1 MTRSNYLPQRRRGR
15 MLVRMLLCILACLGL
30 VIGRAP
36 GCAGAPASVVAVAE
50 EADLTAASETRTF
63 TSIHGGTWMGVTSS
77 WFGRYYA
84 DGIDDVEHLA
94 YCTDYTRKGDVN
106 STSYSNPHAAGPGS
120 SYILQ
125 HGYPFTTTI
134 AGTTWSE
141 GQARAITQIAL
152 WYYNNGYHSL
162 DDNIN
167 SEARWTELQPIAY
180 SLYEE
185 GVTYAENG
193 GESTGY
199 GTVYTPLDPNVQ
211 TMMLATMPR
220 LGAITIEKSSDN
232 VAVTTDNPSYSLE
245 GAAYGLWNS
254 DGTDTGLSITLDASG
269 QGSFSDVSAG
279 DYLVHETAAPLGYV
293 LDTAH
298 GSRGVAADGSY
309 NDSGWYPV
317 TVTAGATVDVQVS
330 DTPVMSIGTSA
341 HDSETGDESSLADDS
356 VTVVDA
362 VSYESLVP
370 GAEYVVSGE
379 LHLVA
384 TDGTDAGVIASAA
397 TTFSPA
403 KASGNV
409 DVTFSFDGS
418 ALSGRTVVAFET
430 LTRDGVVVTT
440 HADLTDRG
448 QSISFPRIR
457 TELADEKGYH
467 EVFGDETITLV
478 DTVSY
483 ENLKPG
489 TDYVMTGRLVDSESG
504 DEIVDEGGAPIV
516 ATAKFTP
523 EKASGSIE
531 VRFVLPASLVAGRK
545 VVAFEDC
552 SHEGKKV
559 AIHAD
564 VHNEAQTVTV
574 PMIHTMAHDATTG
587 ICVSSATSTASVI
600 DTVSYEQLVPG
611 EKYVITGE
619 LHLVDDGKDDGV
631 VANATN
637 VFTPETASGTADVTF
652 SVDASHL
659 GGRSLVAF
667 ETLAHDERTV
677 ATHADITDAN
687 QTIHVPSIGTELT
700 GPDGGH
706 SVVIGGTVT
715 LTDTVTYSNLVS
727 GASYTLRGTL
737 VDKASGE
744 LLVDG
749 DGTAITA
756 ETTFVPDTSDGT
768 ADVTFEVPGEL
779 VSPGREYVAF
789 EECFYDENS
798 IAVHADIDD
807 AGQTVAFV
815 TPEKGQV
822 PATGD
827 GGSAAALAF
836 ALTGAAAAAAGILL
850 AWRKRNATSG

>member
-397 TTFSPA
+397 TTFS
-403 KASGNV
+403 
-409 DVTFSFDGS
+409 
-418 ALSGRTVVAFET
+418 
-430 LTRDGVVVTT
+430 
-440 HADLTDRG
+440 
-448 QSISFPRIR
+448 
-457 TELADEKGYH
+457 
-467 EVFGDETITLV
+467 
-478 DTVSY
+478 
-483 ENLKPG
+483 
-489 TDYVMTGRLVDSESG
+489 
-504 DEIVDEGGAPIV
+504 
-516 ATAKFTP
+516 
-523 EKASGSIE
+523 
-531 VRFVLPASLVAGRK
+531 
-545 VVAFEDC
+545 
-552 SHEGKKV
+552 
-559 AIHAD
+559 
-564 VHNEAQTVTV
+564 
-574 PMIHTMAHDATTG
+574 
-587 ICVSSATSTASVI
+587 
-600 DTVSYEQLVPG
+600 
-611 EKYVITGE
+611 
-619 LHLVDDGKDDGV
+619 
-631 VANATN
+631 
-637 VFTPETASGTADVTF
+637 
-652 SVDASHL
+652 
-659 GGRSLVAF
+659 
-667 ETLAHDERTV
+667 
-677 ATHADITDAN
+677 
-687 QTIHVPSIGTELT
+687 
-700 GPDGGH
+700 
-706 SVVIGGTVT
+706 
-715 LTDTVTYSNLVS
+715 
-727 GASYTLRGTL
+727 
-737 VDKASGE
+737 
-744 LLVDG
+744 
-749 DGTAITA
+749 
-756 ETTFVPDTSDGT
+756 
-768 ADVTFEVPGEL
+768 
-779 VSPGREYVAF
+779 
-789 EECFYDENS
+789 
-798 IAVHADIDD
+798 
-807 AGQTVAFV
+807 
-815 TPEKGQV
+815 
-822 PATGD
+822 
-827 GGSAAALAF
+827 
-836 ALTGAAAAAAGILL
+836 
-850 AWRKRNATSG
+850 

>member
-1 MTRSNYLPQRRRGR
+1 MIRSNSLPQRRRGR
-15 MLVRMLLCILACLGL
+15 RLVRMLLCILACVGL

-36 GCAGAPASVVAVAE
+36 GCAGAPTSVIAVAE

-94 YCTDYTRKGDVN
+94 YCTDYSRKGDVN
-106 STSYSNPHAAGPGS
+106 STSYSNPHAADPGS

-193 GESTGY
+193 GKSTGY
-199 GTVYTPLDPNVQ
+199 GTVYAPLDPNVQ
-211 TMMLATMPR
+211 AMMLATMPR
-220 LGAITIEKSSDN
+220 PGTISVEKSSDN
-232 VAVTTDNPSYSLE
+232 VAVTAENPSYSLE

-254 DGTDTGLSITLDASG
+254 DGTDTGLSVTLDASG

-293 LDTAH
+293 LDTTH
-298 GSRGVAADGSY
+298 GSQDVAADGSH

-317 TVTAGATVDVQVS
+317 TVTAGATSDVQVT
-330 DTPVMSIGTSA
+330 DTPVVSIGTSA

-356 VTVVDA
+356 VTIVDT
-362 VSYESLVP
+362 VSYESLAP
-370 GAEYVVSGE
+370 GVEYVISGE

-384 TDGTDAGVIASAA
+384 ADGADAGVVASAE

-403 KASGNV
+403 KTSGNA

-418 ALSGRTVVAFET
+418 VLSGRTIVAFET
-430 LTRDGVVVTT
+430 LTRDGAVVAT
-440 HADLTDRG
+440 HADLTDKG
-448 QSISFPRIR
+448 QSISFPRIK
-457 TELADEKGYH
+457 TELADEGGNH
-467 EVFGDETITLV
+467 EVLSGETVTLI

-489 TDYVMTGRLVDSESG
+489 TAYVMTGRLVDSESSEEIA
-504 DEIVDEGGAPIV
+504 DESGTPVV

-523 EKASGSIE
+523 EKTVGSVE
-531 VRFVLPASLVAGRK
+531 VRFVLPASLVAGRR

-552 SHEGKKV
+552 SHEGKTV

-564 VHNEAQTVTV
+564 VLDQAQTVTV
-574 PMIHTMAHDATTG
+574 PRIHTMAHDAATG
-587 ICVSSATSTASVI
+587 TGVSPAASTASVI

-611 EKYVITGE
+611 EQYALTGE
-619 LHLVDDGKDDGV
+619 LHLVGDGEDGGI
-631 VANATN
+631 VATATIA
-637 VFTPETASGTADVTF
+637 FIPEAASGTADVTF
-652 SVDASHL
+652 GVDTSDL

-667 ETLAHDERTV
+667 ETLAHSGRTV
-677 ATHADITDAN
+677 ATHADVTDPD

-700 GPDGGH
+700 GPDGGR
-706 SVVIGGTVT
+706 SVVITDSIT
-715 LTDTVTYSNLVS
+715 LTDTVAYSNLVP
-727 GASYTLRGTL
+727 GAPYTLRGTL
-737 VDKASGE
+737 VDKTSGQP
-744 LLVDG
+744 LVKG
-749 DGTAITA
+749 DGTAVSA
-756 ETTFVPDTSDGT
+756 ETTFVPDAPDGT

-779 VSPGREYVAF
+779 VRPGKEYVAF
-789 EECFYDENS
+789 EECLYDETTV
-798 IAVHADIDD
+798 AVHADIDD
-807 AGQTVAFV
+807 VSQTITFVA
-815 TPEKGQV
+815 PEKGAV

-827 GGSAAALAF
+827 GGSTAALPL
-836 ALTGAAAAAAGILL
+836 ALAGATGAVAGILL

>member
-1 MTRSNYLPQRRRGR
+1 MTHSNHQARRRRGR
-15 MLVRMLLCILACLGL
+15 TLVRTLLCILACVGL
-30 VIGRAP
+30 VIGRAS

-50 EADLTAASETRTF
+50 EPDLTVASETRSF

-106 STSYSNPHAAGPGS
+106 STSYSNPHAADPGS

-152 WYYNNGYHSL
+152 WYYNNGYHAL
-162 DDNIN
+162 DENIN

-185 GVTYAENG
+185 GVAYAEGG

-211 TMMLATMPR
+211 AMMLATMPR
-220 LGAITIEKSSDN
+220 LGAISIEKSSDN
-232 VAVTTDNPSYSLE
+232 VAVTADNPGYSLE
-245 GAAYGLWNS
+245 GATYGLWGS
-254 DGTDTGLSITLDASG
+254 DGTDTGLSVTLDASG

-293 LDTAH
+293 LDTTH
-298 GSRGVAADGSY
+298 GSKGVAADGSY
-309 NDSGWYPV
+309 DDSGWYPV
-317 TVTAGATVDVQVS
+317 TVTAGATSDVQAT
-330 DTPVMSIGTSA
+330 DTPTMSFGTSA
-341 HDSETGDESSLADDS
+341 HDSETGDGSALADDS
-356 VTVVDA
+356 VTTVDT

-370 GAEYVVSGE
+370 GVEYVISGE

-384 TDGTDAGVIASAA
+384 ADGSDAGVIASAEA
-397 TTFSPA
+397 TFSPA
-403 KASGNV
+403 EASGSV

-430 LTRDGVVVTT
+430 LTREGAVVAT
-440 HADLTDRG
+440 HADLADKG
-448 QSISFPRIR
+448 QSISFPMIK
-457 TELADEKGYH
+457 TELADEDGNH
-467 EVFGDETITLV
+467 EVFSDETIALV
-478 DTVSY
+478 DTVSF
-483 ENLKPG
+483 ENLRPG
-489 TDYVMTGRLVDSESG
+489 TAYTMTGRLVDSESG
-504 DEIVDEGGAPIV
+504 DEITDEGGTAVV
-516 ATAKFTP
+516 ATTKFTT
-523 EKASGSIE
+523 EKPAGSVE

-552 SHEGKKV
+552 SRDGKKV

-564 VHNEAQTVTV
+564 IHDEAQTITV
-574 PMIHTMAHDATTG
+574 PRIHTLAHDAITG
-587 ICVSSATSTASVI
+587 TGVSPATSTASVI

-611 EKYVITGE
+611 EEYALTGE
-619 LHLVDDGKDDGV
+619 LHLVDDGEDAGV
-631 VANATN
+631 VATAT
-637 VFTPETASGTADVTF
+637 VALTPEAASGTADVTF
-652 SVDASHL
+652 RVDTSEL

-667 ETLAHDERTV
+667 ETLAHDGRTV
-677 ATHADITDAN
+677 ATHADINDRD

-706 SVVIGGTVT
+706 SVVVADSITI
-715 LTDTVTYSNLVS
+715 TDTVAYSNLVP
-727 GASYTLRGTL
+727 GATYTLRGTL
-737 VDKASGE
+737 VDKTSGQP
-744 LLVDG
+744 LVER
-749 DGTAITA
+749 DGTAVTA
-756 ETTFVPDTSDGT
+756 EATFTPDAPDGT
-768 ADVTFEVPGEL
+768 ADVSFEVPGEL
-779 VSPGREYVAF
+779 VSPGKEYVAF
-789 EECFYDENS
+789 EECLHDETS
-798 IAVHADIDD
+798 VAVHADIDD
-807 AGQTVAFV
+807 AGQTIAFV
-815 TPEKGQV
+815 APEKEAV

-827 GGSAAALAF
+827 GGAAAALAL
-836 ALTGAAAAAAGILL
+836 ALAGTTVAVAGVLL
-850 AWRKRNATSG
+850 ARRKRNATSG

>member
-1 MTRSNYLPQRRRGR
+1 MTHSNHQARRRRGR
-15 MLVRMLLCILACLGL
+15 TLIRTLLCILTCVGL
-30 VIGRAP
+30 VIGRGS
-36 GCAGAPASVVAVAE
+36 GCAGAPTSVVAAAE
-50 EADLTAASETRTF
+50 EAGLTAVGETRTF

-94 YCTDYTRKGDVN
+94 YCTDYTKKGDVN
-106 STSYSNPHAAGPGS
+106 STSYSDPHEAGPGP

-232 VAVTTDNPSYSLE
+232 VAVTADNPSYSLE
-245 GAAYGLWNS
+245 GATYGLWDS
-254 DGTDTGLSITLDASG
+254 DGIDMGLSITLDASG

-293 LDTAH
+293 LDTTH
-298 GSRGVAADGSY
+298 GSRGVAADGSFD
-309 NDSGWYPV
+309 DSGWYPV
-317 TVTAGATVDVQVS
+317 TVTAGATADVHVS
-330 DTPVMSIGTSA
+330 DAPIISIGTSA
-341 HDSETGDESSLADDS
+341 HDSETGAGLSLADEA
-356 VTVVDA
+356 VTIVDT

-370 GAEYVVSGE
+370 GVEYVVSGE
-379 LHLVA
+379 LHLVEA
-384 TDGTDAGVIASAA
+384 DGADAGVIASAE

-403 KASGNV
+403 KASGNT
-409 DVTFSFDGS
+409 DVTFSFNGS

-430 LTRDGVVVTT
+430 LARDGAVVAT
-440 HADLTDRG
+440 HADLTDKG
-448 QSISFPRIR
+448 QSISFPRIK
-457 TELADEKGYH
+457 TELADEGGNH
-467 EVFGDETITLV
+467 EVLSGETVTLI

-489 TDYVMTGRLVDSESG
+489 TAYVMTGRLVDSESSEEIA
-504 DEIVDEGGAPIV
+504 DESGTPVV

-523 EKASGSIE
+523 EKTTGSVE
-531 VRFVLPASLVAGRK
+531 VRFVLPASLVAGRR

-552 SHEGKKV
+552 SHEGKTV

-564 VHNEAQTVTV
+564 VLDQAQTVTV
-574 PMIHTMAHDATTG
+574 PRIHTMAHDAATG
-587 ICVSSATSTASVI
+587 TGVSPAASTASVI

-611 EKYVITGE
+611 EQYALTGE
-619 LHLVDDGKDDGV
+619 LHLVGDGEDGGI
-631 VANATN
+631 VATATIA
-637 VFTPETASGTADVTF
+637 FIPEAASGTADVTF
-652 SVDASHL
+652 SIDTSDL

-667 ETLAHDERTV
+667 ETLAHSGRTV
-677 ATHADITDAN
+677 ATHADVTDPD

-700 GPDGGH
+700 GPDGGR
-706 SVVIGGTVT
+706 SVVITDSIT
-715 LTDTVTYSNLVS
+715 LTDTVAYSNLVP
-727 GASYTLRGTL
+727 GAPYTLRGTL
-737 VDKASGE
+737 VDKTSGQP
-744 LLVDG
+744 LVKG
-749 DGTAITA
+749 DGTAVSA
-756 ETTFVPDTSDGT
+756 ETTFIPDAPDGT

-779 VSPGREYVAF
+779 VRPGKEYVAF
-789 EECFYDENS
+789 EECLYNETAV
-798 IAVHADIDD
+798 AVHADVND
-807 AGQTVAFV
+807 AAQTVAFV
-815 TPEKGQV
+815 TPERGSV

-827 GGSAAALAF
+827 GDHAAALAL
-836 ALTGAAAAAAGILL
+836 ALAGATGAVAGILL
-850 AWRKRNATSG
+850 ARRKRNATSG

>member
-1 MTRSNYLPQRRRGR
+1 MTHSNHQARRRRGR
-15 MLVRMLLCILACLGL
+15 TLIRTLLCILTCVGL
-30 VIGRAP
+30 VIGRGS
-36 GCAGAPASVVAVAE
+36 GCAGAPTSVVAAAE
-50 EADLTAASETRTF
+50 EAGLTAAGETRTF

-94 YCTDYTRKGDVN
+94 YCTDYTKKGDVN
-106 STSYSNPHAAGPGS
+106 STSYSDPHEAGPGP

-193 GESTGY
+193 GTSTGY

-211 TMMLATMPR
+211 TMMLATIPR
-220 LGAITIEKSSDN
+220 PGTITVEKSSDN
-232 VAVTTDNPSYSLE
+232 VAVTADNPSYSLE
-245 GAAYGLWNS
+245 GATYGLWDS
-254 DGTDTGLSITLDASG
+254 DGIDTGLSITLDASG

-293 LDTAH
+293 LDTTH
-298 GSRGVAADGSY
+298 GSQGVAADGSY

-317 TVTAGATVDVQVS
+317 TVTAGATSDVQVA
-330 DTPVMSIGTSA
+330 DTPVVSIGTST

-356 VTVVDA
+356 VTIVDT
-362 VSYESLVP
+362 VSYESLAPDV
-370 GAEYVVSGE
+370 EYVISGE

-384 TDGTDAGVIASAA
+384 ADGTDAGVIASAE

-403 KASGNV
+403 KASGNA

-430 LTRDGVVVTT
+430 LTRDGAVVAT
-440 HADLTDRG
+440 HSDLTDKG
-448 QSISFPRIR
+448 QSVSFPRIK
-457 TELADEKGYH
+457 TELADEGGSH

-489 TDYVMTGRLVDSESG
+489 AAYIMTGRLVDSESG
-504 DEIVDEGGAPIV
+504 DEITDEGGVPII
-516 ATAKFTP
+516 ATTKFTP
-523 EKASGSIE
+523 EKTVGSVE
-531 VRFVLPASLVAGRK
+531 VRFVLSASLVAGRK
-545 VVAFEDC
+545 AVAFEDC

-564 VHNEAQTVTV
+564 VHDEAQTVTV
-574 PMIHTMAHDATTG
+574 PRIHTVAHDATTG
-587 ICVSSATSTASVI
+587 AGVSSATSTVSII
-600 DTVSYEQLVPG
+600 DTVSYEQLMPG
-611 EKYVITGE
+611 EEYALTGE
-619 LHLVDDGKDDGV
+619 LHLVDDGEDAGV
-631 VANATN
+631 VATATIA
-637 VFTPETASGTADVTF
+637 FTPETASGTTDVTF
-652 SVDASHL
+652 SADTSDL

-667 ETLAHDERTV
+667 ETLARGGRTV
-677 ATHADITDAN
+677 ATHEDITDPD
-687 QTIHVPSIGTELT
+687 QTIHVPSIGTALT

-706 SVVIGGTVT
+706 SVVITDPIT
-715 LTDTVTYSNLVS
+715 LTDTVTYSNLVP
-727 GASYTLRGTL
+727 GAPYTLRGTL
-737 VDKASGE
+737 VDKTSGQP
-744 LLVDG
+744 LVER
-749 DGTAITA
+749 DGTMVSA
-756 ETTFVPDTSDGT
+756 ETTFVPDAPDGT
-768 ADVTFEVPGEL
+768 ADVMFEVPGEL
-779 VSPGREYVAF
+779 VSPGKEYVAF
-789 EECFYDENS
+789 EECLYDETTV
-798 IAVHADIDD
+798 AVHADIDD
-807 AGQTVAFV
+807 VSQTITFV
-815 TPEKGQV
+815 SPEKGAV

-827 GGSAAALAF
+827 GESAAALPL
-836 ALTGAAAAAAGILL
+836 ALAGVTGAVAGILL
-850 AWRKRNATSG
+850 AWRKRNVTSG

>member
-531 VRFVLPASLVAGRK
+531 VRFVLPVSLVAGRK

-552 SHEGKKV
+552 SHEGKTV

-564 VHNEAQTVTV
+564 VLDQAQTVTV
-574 PMIHTMAHDATTG
+574 PRIHTMAHDAATG
-587 ICVSSATSTASVI
+587 TGVSPAASTASVI

-611 EKYVITGE
+611 EQYALTGE
-619 LHLVDDGKDDGV
+619 LHLVDDGEDTGI
-631 VANATN
+631 VATATIA
-637 VFTPETASGTADVTF
+637 FTPETVSGTTDVTF
-652 SVDASHL
+652 GVDTSDL

-667 ETLAHDERTV
+667 ETLAHGGRTV
-677 ATHADITDAN
+677 ATHEDITDPD
-687 QTIHVPSIGTELT
+687 QTIHVPSIGTALT

-706 SVVIGGTVT
+706 SVVITDPIT
-715 LTDTVTYSNLVS
+715 LTDTVTYSNLVP
-727 GASYTLRGTL
+727 GAPYTLRGTL
-737 VDKASGE
+737 VDKTSGQP
-744 LLVDG
+744 LVER
-749 DGTAITA
+749 DGTVVSA
-756 ETTFVPDTSDGT
+756 ETTFVPDAPDGT
-768 ADVTFEVPGEL
+768 ADVTFEVSGEL
-779 VSPGREYVAF
+779 VSPDREYVAF
-789 EECFYDENS
+789 EECLYDETTV
-798 IAVHADIDD
+798 AVHADIDD
-807 AGQTVAFV
+807 VSQTITFVA
-815 TPEKGQV
+815 PEKGAV

-827 GGSAAALAF
+827 GGSTAALPL
-836 ALTGAAAAAAGILL
+836 ALAGATGAVAGILL